1 MIMFARLY
9 HNKLYD
15 PMQLNVKKINFHLS
29 KLLFIF
35 LISFLLQ
42 SCKNEMKKSDMA
54 NIAAPVKIEK
64 SIFGVLPDQQQADLF
79 TMTNTNGMQVKI
91 TNYGGI
97 ITSWT
102 APDKNG
108 QYEDIVLGYDSLDH
122 YVKNNPYF
130 GAIIGR
136 YGNRIAKGKF
146 SLDGKNYNLAVNN
159 IGNHLHGG
167 IIGYDKVLWT
177 AEIIEGENT
186 ALKLTYLSKD
196 GEEGYPG
203 NLQVTVIYTLTNDNE
218 LKIDYEAETDQ
229 PTVVNLTNHS
239 YFNLTANKTE
249 ILGHD
254 LKLHADKFLP
264 VDKTLIPTGELRDVK
279 GTPFDFTGQKLIG
292 KDIQTKDEQL
302 TFGGGYDHCWVLN
315 TSPDS
320 LTHAATLSEPIS
332 GRVLEIYTSEPAIQF
347 YSGNFLDGTITGKNK
362 VVYGHRSGLCL
373 ETQHYPDSPNQKSFP
388 SVTLKPGEKYK
399 SRTIHKCSVLTDK
412 VE

>member
-1 MIMFARLY
+1 MFARLY
-9 HNKLYD
+9 HTKLSN
-15 PMQLNVKKINFHLS
+15 PMQLNIKKINFHFS
-29 KLLFIF
+29 ELLFIF

-42 SCKNEMKKSDMA
+42 SCKNEMKKSDTPA
-54 NIAAPVKIEK
+54 IAESVKIEK
-64 SIFGVLPDQQQADLF
+64 SFFGVLSDQQQADLF
-79 TMTNTNGMQVKI
+79 TMTNANGMQIKI

-108 QYEDIVLGYDSLDH
+108 VFEDIVLGYDSLDN

-146 SLDGKNYNLAVNN
+146 SLDGKDYTLAVNN

-177 AEIIEGENT
+177 AEIMDGKEGS
-186 ALKLTYLSKD
+186 LKLTYLSKD

-218 LKIDYEAETDQ
+218 LKIDYEAKTDQ

-239 YFNLTANKTE
+239 YFNLTANKTD
-249 ILGHD
+249 ILGHE
-254 LKLHADKFLP
+254 LKLFADKFLP

-292 KDIQTKDEQL
+292 KDILAKDEQL

-315 TSPDS
+315 TSTDS
-320 LTHAATLSEPIS
+320 LTHAATLSEPVS
-332 GRVLEIYTSEPAIQF
+332 GRVLEIFTSEPAIQF
-347 YSGNFLDGTITGKNK
+347 YSGNFLDGTISGKNK

-373 ETQHYPDSPNQKSFP
+373 ETQHFPDSPNQKAFP

-399 SRTIHKCSVLTDK
+399 SRTVHKCSIVGSSQNK
-412 VE
+412 

>member
-1 MIMFARLY
+1 
-9 HNKLYD
+9 
-15 PMQLNVKKINFHLS
+15 MQLNIKKINFHFS
-29 KLLFIF
+29 ELLFIF

-42 SCKNEMKKSDMA
+42 SCKNEMKKSDTPA
-54 NIAAPVKIEK
+54 IAESVKIEK
-64 SIFGVLPDQQQADLF
+64 SFFGVLSDQQQADLF
-79 TMTNTNGMQVKI
+79 TMTNANGMQIKI

-108 QYEDIVLGYDSLDH
+108 VFEDIVLGYDSLDN

-146 SLDGKNYNLAVNN
+146 SLDGKDYTLAVNN

-177 AEIIEGENT
+177 AEIMDGKEGS
-186 ALKLTYLSKD
+186 LKLTYLSKD

-218 LKIDYEAETDQ
+218 LKIDYEAKTDQ

-239 YFNLTANKTE
+239 YFNLTANKTD
-249 ILGHD
+249 ILGHE
-254 LKLHADKFLP
+254 LKLFADKFLP

-292 KDIQTKDEQL
+292 KDILAKDEQL

-315 TSPDS
+315 TSTDS
-320 LTHAATLSEPIS
+320 LTHAATLSEPVS
-332 GRVLEIYTSEPAIQF
+332 GRVLEIFTSEPAIQF
-347 YSGNFLDGTITGKNK
+347 YSGNFLDGTISGKNK

-373 ETQHYPDSPNQKSFP
+373 ETQHFPDSPNQKAFP

-399 SRTIHKCSVLTDK
+399 SRTVHKCSIVGSSQNK
-412 VE
+412 